1 MFKNFVSKWRLEE
14 KGVAAIE
21 AAMIFPLLALLLVG
35 TYDMGNAI
43 VVGQKAIRA
52 SQVTADLVSR
62 ESEVNDAM
70 INEAVWAGELA
81 LHPFDTTSYGVDI
94 VSISFDDTATP
105 VIEWRETRNMTA
117 NPDVLSDVA
126 ALAEAGSGVMV
137 VTIQYEYDPL
147 FLGFSMGGFTIG
159 LIPME
164 ETAFSR
170 GRKSAVVDRV

>member
-1 MFKNFVSKWRLEE
+1 MFKKIVSSWRLEE

-21 AAMIFPLLALLLVG
+21 AAMIFPLLAVLLVG

-43 VVGQKAIRA
+43 IAGQKAIRA

-62 ESEVNDAM
+62 ESEVNDTM

-81 LHPFDTTSYGVDI
+81 LQPFDTTSYGVDI

-105 VIEWRETRNMTA
+105 IIEWRETRNMAPNA
-117 NPDVLSDVA
+117 NVLADVA
-126 ALAEAGSGVMV
+126 PLAEAGSGVMV

-147 FLGFSMGGFTIG
+147 FLGFSMGGFSIG
-159 LIPME
+159 FIPME
-164 ETAFSR
+164 EKAFSR
-170 GRKSAVVDRV
+170 GRKSAVVGRV